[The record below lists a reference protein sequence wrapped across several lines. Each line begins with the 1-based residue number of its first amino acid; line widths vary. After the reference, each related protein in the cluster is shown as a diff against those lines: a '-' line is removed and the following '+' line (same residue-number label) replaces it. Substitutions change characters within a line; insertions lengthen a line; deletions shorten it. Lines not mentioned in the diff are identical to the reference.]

1 VEDRQECLS
10 STENGT
16 PLALE
21 EEMSSV
27 HHVRAAGALELSR
40 RGRTMPASPIRRL
53 APLAEAAKE
62 RGLRAYHLNIG
73 QPDIETPACM
83 RARLR
88 ELDDKVLEYS
98 PSTGTPEFLRSLQHY
113 YEKRLGLA
121 LDIDQILA
129 TTGGSEAIL
138 FAFIACANEGD
149 DVLVVE
155 PYYANYGAFATMAG
169 LNLVPVTSRGRDGF
183 HLPPRPVWERALTP
197 RTRLVILCNPNN
209 PTGTVYTAAELAMVA
224 DFCRDH
230 GLFLISDE
238 VYREFVYD
246 GRKAISALEL
256 PDADDFVIV
265 VDSLSK
271 RYSACGIRLGALVTR
286 NAEVYDAAL
295 RMAQGRLSPPGLA
308 QFIAVG
314 AESLGD
320 DYTRDVVEE
329 YQRRRDVLYDG
340 LHSIE
345 GVFLERPEGA
355 FYCMVCLPV
364 DDADAFA
371 EWLLTDF
378 SHDGATVMVAPGS
391 GFYASTLGQSE
402 VRIAYVLKEADLRT
416 AIELL
421 REALTQYKAEGRK
434 QKAEVLR

>member
-1 VEDRQECLS
+1 
-10 STENGT
+10 
-16 PLALE
+16 
-21 EEMSSV
+21 MSSI
-27 HHVRAAGALELSR
+27 RQMRALELSR
-40 RGRTMPASPIRRL
+40 RARAMPASPIRSL
-53 APLAEAAKE
+53 APLAEAAE
-62 RGLRAYHLNIG
+62 GRGVRVYHLNIG

-83 RARLR
+83 RARLK
-88 ELDDKVLEYS
+88 ELDERVLEYS
-98 PSTGTPEFLRSLQHY
+98 PSSGTPEFLRSLQRY
-113 YEKRLGLA
+113 YEKRLGLK
-121 LDIDQILA
+121 LDVDQILA

-155 PYYANYGAFATMAG
+155 PFYANYSAFAAMAG
-169 LNLVPVTSRGRDGF
+169 VNLVPVTSRGRDGF
-183 HLPPRPVWERALTP
+183 HLPPRAVFERALTP
-197 RTRLVILCNPNN
+197 KTRIVILCNPNN
-209 PTGTVYTAAELAMVA
+209 PTGTVYTRAELDAVA
-224 DFCRDH
+224 DFCREN

-256 PDADDFVIV
+256 DADVRRDVAADDFVIV

-320 DYTRDVVEE
+320 DYTRDVVAE
-329 YQRRRDVLYDG
+329 YQRRRDVLYEG
-340 LHSIE
+340 LHTID
-345 GVFLERPEGA
+345 GVFLEKPEGA
-355 FYCMVCLPV
+355 FYCMARLPV

-371 EWLLTDF
+371 AWLLTDF
-378 SHDGATVMVAPGS
+378 VHDGATVMVAPGS
-391 GFYASTLGQSE
+391 GFYASERGRSE
-402 VRIAYVLKEADLRT
+402 VRIAYVLKEDDLRQ

-421 REALTQYKAEGRK
+421 RAALTRYRRIASSTI
-434 QKAEVLR
+434 APITSA